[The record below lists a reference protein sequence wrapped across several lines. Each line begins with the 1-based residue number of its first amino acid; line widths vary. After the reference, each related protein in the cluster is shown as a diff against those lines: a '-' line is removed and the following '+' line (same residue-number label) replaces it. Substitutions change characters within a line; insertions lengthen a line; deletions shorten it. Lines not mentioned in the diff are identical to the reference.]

1 MSGRAQGT
9 GTQRDTAAVV
19 SAQGAYRIVLVLL
32 AVWTFFAGAA
42 LLTQGVSAIGL
53 SGGGAAE
60 RVVGAHMLLL
70 APIYGLLAW
79 RRNEYRLLV
88 WVPYAAQLA
97 IVVPSLWEFTFGL
110 VFVVSSIFLVLL
122 VYLWVSSGSPTRYI
136 DWGDDTEE
144 DEDDEEAEEEPYAS
158 SERERSRRYRRTP

>member
-1 MSGRAQGT
+1 
-9 GTQRDTAAVV
+9 
-19 SAQGAYRIVLVLL
+19 
-32 AVWTFFAGAA
+32 
-42 LLTQGVSAIGL
+42 
-53 SGGGAAE
+53 
-60 RVVGAHMLLL
+60 MLLL

-97 IVVPSLWEFTFGL
+97 IVVPSLWEFKFGL

-136 DWGDDTEE
+136 DWDDDAEDE
-144 DEDDEEAEEEPYAS
+144 DEDDGEAEEELYAA
-158 SERERSRRYRRTP
+158 SERERSRRYRRSP